1 MIYIA
6 SAPCPAQKHLGFV
19 AEGAH
24 IAMYAEA
31 GRMGDLQ
38 PLVLPSLKEA
48 CGPRAEVENTAHFL

>member
-6 SAPCPAQKHLGFV
+6 SAPCQKHLGVV

-31 GRMGDLQ
+31 GCMRALQ

-48 CGPRAEVENTAHFL
+48 CGTQGGTGEHGTLSLT